1 MKQTP
6 DGPFCLGALALSL
19 AALFTACQSTPTQTA
34 AELKSLQGYW
44 EGDGSGG
51 KCSITITG
59 NSLYYYGR
67 TDFWF
72 KTTFTLPAGT
82 DPQQLL
88 ATIKDCSDC
97 SQPENS
103 STGKVVP
110 AIFKIEGGKLTL
122 AADQGSGKQPTAFP
136 SDLNSPVARYDLK
149 KVQRITNHPQPNEPK
164 TP

>member
-1 MKQTP
+1 MKKTP
-6 DGPFCLGALALSL
+6 NCPFLLGAVALSL
-19 AALFTACQSTPTQTA
+19 AAWFTACQSTPTQTA
-34 AELKSLQGYW
+34 AELKGLQGYW

-67 TDFWF
+67 PDFWF

-82 DPQQLL
+82 APQQLH
-88 ATIKDCSDC
+88 ATIKDCSEC

-103 STGKVVP
+103 STGKVVL
-110 AIFKIEGGKLTL
+110 AIFKIEDGKLTL
-122 AADQGSGKQPTAFP
+122 AADQGSGTQPKTFP

-149 KVQRITNHPQPNEPK
+149 KVPPQKKRTQPSK
-164 TP
+164 TK

>member
-1 MKQTP
+1 MKKAPNGQ
-6 DGPFCLGALALSL
+6 FWLGAVALSL
-19 AALFTACQSTPTQTA
+19 AAWFTACQSTLTRTA

-103 STGKVVP
+103 STGKVVL
-110 AIFKIEGGKLTL
+110 AIFKIEDGKLTL
-122 AADQGSGKQPTAFP
+122 AVDQGSGKQPNAFP
-136 SDLNSPVARYDLK
+136 SDLISPVARYDLK
-149 KVQRITNHPQPNEPK
+149 KVQQKSTQPSK
-164 TP
+164 TK